1 MPLNA
6 TELTPPPA
14 FLTRN
19 KMSSYSGQWRSP
31 LTGDEGARAAERLS
45 LNLLGSPP
53 KSPAY
58 VAAINSND
66 TETLMAD
73 LTDDIVYQAPSEPEI
88 VGKDAVRKWVAG
100 YFDAYRT
107 TWEKTSIG
115 ITVIGDWAFERYEYK
130 STDVD
135 KKTGAVTTDK
145 GKGINIFRRGT
156 DGKWRV
162 AIDGCCSDIPIAK

>member
-1 MPLNA
+1 MRRIAVIAAVAVSLGA
-6 TELTPPPA
+6 W
-14 FLTRN
+14 
-19 KMSSYSGQWRSP
+19 S
-31 LTGDEGARAAERLS
+31 ARAAPT
-45 LNLLGSPP
+45 NI
-53 KSPAY
+53 KSVEAAAHGAY

-115 ITVIGDWAFERYEYK
+115 FTVIGDWAFERYEYK

-145 GKGINIFRRGT
+145 GKASTF
-156 DGKWRV
+156 
-162 AIDGCCSDIPIAK
+162 SD

>member
-1 MPLNA
+1 MQRIAVIAALA
-6 TELTPPPA
+6 VSLSA
-14 FLTRN
+14 C
-19 KMSSYSGQWRSP
+19 SG
-31 LTGDEGARAAERLS
+31 RAAPT
-45 LNLLGSPP
+45 NT
-53 KSPAY
+53 KSVEAAAHGAY

-73 LTDDIVYQAPSEPEI
+73 LTDDIVYQVPSEPESI
-88 VGKDAVRKWVAG
+88 GKDAVRKWIAG

-115 ITVIGDWAFERYEYK
+115 FTVIGDWAFERYEYK

-145 GKGINIFRRGT
+145 GKGINIFRRST

-162 AIDGCCSDIPIAK
+162 AIDGWNSDVPLAK

>member
-1 MPLNA
+1 VAYRGLSGSD
-6 TELTPPPA
+6 ELWG
-14 FLTRN
+14 F
-19 KMSSYSGQWRSP
+19 
-31 LTGDEGARAAERLS
+31 ERRRQA
-45 LNLLGSPP
+45 GCDH
-53 KSPAY
+53 
-58 VAAINSND
+58 SND
-66 TETLMAD
+66 TEALMAD
-73 LTDDIVYQAPSEPEI
+73 LTGDIVYQAPSEAEI

-115 ITVIGDWAFERYEYK
+115 FTVIGDWAYERYEYK

-162 AIDGCCSDIPIAK
+162 AIDGWSSDIPIAK

>member
-1 MPLNA
+1 MLRIA
-6 TELTPPPA
+6 VIAALTV
-14 FLTRN
+14 
-19 KMSSYSGQWRSP
+19 SS
-31 LTGDEGARAAERLS
+31 GAWSAHSAPTNIKSVEAAAH
-45 LNLLGSPP
+45 G
-53 KSPAY
+53 AY

-66 TETLMAD
+66 IETLMAD

-88 VGKDAVRKWVAG
+88 VGKDAVRMWVAG

-115 ITVIGDWAFERYEYK
+115 FTVIGDWAFERYEFK

-162 AIDGCCSDIPIAK
+162 AIDGWSSDIPIAK